1 MSLQLSSWHLVEAKN
16 LEIKNILIN
25 KKNYKDL
32 TIHFTR
38 YVHSKSI
45 KILSLHY
52 HELMGKIEEHG
63 EKIIWWLMIIC

>member
-52 HELMGKIEEHG
+52 QELMGKIEEHG